1 MIRPFE
7 LADLIT
13 LHRYRHEGIFMDS
26 ISALTWGRMLVP
38 MRAVFS
44 PLSEAV
50 GVFTEIH
57 KPQKP
62 GTPLILQASHR
73 QGAEQARIMY
83 LAPDSAVENNAF
95 SSLLETLIVRLGER
109 KAQTIVAD
117 VEEKSNAFETMRSM
131 SFSIFARQQLWRVGS
146 VPRKNIADHTWRE
159 ITSIDEFN
167 ARKLYNAIVPTM
179 VQQVE
184 PTPWVELRGF
194 VYYLKDEML
203 GYVDVV
209 EGPRGIWVQPFIHP
223 EMEGVRPNF
232 TSLIAALRPREHR
245 PVYVCLR
252 SYQAWLSTYLENLNA
267 QVSSTQAVMV
277 RRLTAAVKKPELAPI
292 PSINGTT
299 EVTSP
304 YSNNHH
310 TESQQRAKH

>member
-1 MIRPFE
+1 MTRPFE

-13 LHRYRHEGIFMDS
+13 LHRYRQEGIFMDS
-26 ISALTWGRMLVP
+26 ISALTWGRTLVP

-57 KPQKP
+57 QPKKSA
-62 GTPLILQASHR
+62 TPLILQASHR

-83 LAPDSAVENNAF
+83 LAPDSAVENRALA
-95 SSLLETLIVRLGER
+95 SLLETLIVRLGER

-131 SFSIFARQQLWRVGS
+131 SFSIFARQQLWRVTNA
-146 VPRKNIADHTWRE
+146 PRQNPREKTWRE
-159 ITSIDEFN
+159 IKSIDEFN

-184 PTPWVELRGF
+184 STPWVELRGY
-194 VYYLKDEML
+194 VYYREDEML

-223 EMEGVRPNF
+223 EMEYVGPHF
-232 TSLIAALRPREHR
+232 TSLIASLRPRERR

-252 SYQAWLSTYLENLNA
+252 SYQAWLSTYLEDLNA
-267 QVSSTQAVMV
+267 EVSSTQAVMV

-292 PSINGTT
+292 PAINGTT
-299 EVTSP
+299 EATSP

-310 TESQQRAKH
+310 AESQHRGNQ